1 MESQAVELKQ
11 NEPSEP
17 RLAVVPKIKQQLQ
30 ELGIRLSGNCD
41 QAATIQEETPISDVS
56 MNFLNLPRI
65 SELKA
70 EMTWLVDGLIPE
82 KSVVMLSGESGCGK
96 STIALVLADAVA
108 HGEPFLSRHAD
119 QRHVLILDREN
130 SAATCT
136 DRLKRLNIEE
146 NNFLHI
152 WGRWLGDAP
161 GPVAEGAQRE
171 KVGDDLNKEL
181 AIFAAEVQPLII
193 FDSFIAFNP
202 GNEQDATETR
212 RFMKNFGKLAESGA
226 TILFIHH
233 SGKGENTKEYRGSSD
248 IKANLDVGL
257 LLTQKQPLLRALEL
271 RPIKAREGIIEPID
285 IASDDGS
292 HFVATKDRDRE
303 TVENIIR
310 EHPGINTSHIFEA
323 AEQTIS
329 KKRIKEI
336 LDTGERAGYFRKT
349 KGQNNSS
356 CYTLETS

>member
-1 MESQAVELKQ
+1 MNSQATEPKQ
-11 NEPSEP
+11 DATSEP

-30 ELGIRLSGNCD
+30 ELGIRFRANCD
-41 QAATIQEETPISDVS
+41 QPTTIQEETPLSDVS
-56 MNFLNLPRI
+56 MSFLNLPKI
-65 SELKA
+65 SELRA

-108 HGEPFLSRHAD
+108 HGKPFLSRRAD

-130 SAATCT
+130 SAATYT

-152 WGRWLGDAP
+152 WGRWLGEAP
-161 GPVAEGAQRE
+161 GPVAEGAQRG
-171 KVGDDLNKEL
+171 KDGDDLNKEL
-181 AIFAAEVQPLII
+181 EKLAVEVQPLII

-271 RPIKAREGIIEPID
+271 RPIKAREGIVEPID
-285 IASDDGS
+285 IASDDGA

-310 EHPGINTSHIFEA
+310 ETPGINTSHICEA
-323 AEQTIS
+323 AQTIS

-349 KGQNNSS
+349 KGQSNSS
-356 CYTLETS
+356 CYTLEAS